1 MLSSACKH
9 LAQWRWGYALAA
21 SAILFTLSSFPIRQ
35 PMHLPYLDKVEHVT
49 AYFLLALSY
58 FNVGSAGGRRMG
70 GAVAAAAWLAVVA
83 FGISDEWHQ
92 SFVPG
97 RTADVLDVVADAVG
111 GAVGIAA
118 ALRMREGFVRLSG
131 WGEGARHSA

>member
-1 MLSSACKH
+1 MLSFACKH
-9 LAQWRWGYALAA
+9 LAHWRWGYALAA

-35 PMHLPYLDKVEHVT
+35 PAHLPYLDKVEHVT

-58 FNVGSAGGRRMG
+58 FNAGSAGGRRVG
-70 GAVAAAAWLAVVA
+70 RAVAAGAWLAVVA

-97 RTADVLDVVADAVG
+97 RSADVLDVLADAAG
-111 GAVGIAA
+111 GALGVAA
-118 ALRMREGFVRLSG
+118 ALKMRAGFVRLSG
-131 WGEGARHSA
+131 WGERARRSA

>member
-1 MLSSACKH
+1 MLSAACRH
-9 LAQWRWGYALAA
+9 LVRWRWGYALAA

-35 PMHLPYLDKVEHVT
+35 PARLPQLDKVEHVC

-58 FNVGSAGGRRMG
+58 FNAGSVGGRRIG
-70 GAVAAAAWLAVVA
+70 RAVAAGSWLAVVA

-97 RTADVLDVVADAVG
+97 RSAEMLDVLADAVG
-111 GAVGIAA
+111 GALGIAA
-118 ALRMREGFVRLSG
+118 ALRLRGGYVRLSG
-131 WGEGARHSA
+131 GKPRARESA